1 MKNLLGMLFCGL
13 MLFNF
18 QTLNAQVS
26 EWRFGLIGKL
36 EYNRLKLETPDNKVV
51 NQNEPGA
58 KAAGGFY
65 ISRTLGSAFFIDG
78 SLAFTRA
85 MYTAN
90 FTRNNATL
98 IDANIRFTEINLCL
112 NLVLNPRSEKV
123 NVFLFGGGQLLAR
136 RWGEERFN
144 NAVVPNSYWP
154 NSRFMAQAG
163 MGAKCAI
170 GNGTYLQPFVGF
182 RYALE
187 QQLVYDTPL
196 NQYYFGAVLCFGV
209 KGAPKNR
216 YNKCP
221 TEF

>member
-1 MKNLLGMLFCGL
+1 MHLGGISI
-13 MLFNF
+13 
-18 QTLNAQVS
+18 NAQVS

-36 EYNRLKLETPDNKVV
+36 EYNRLKLETADNRIL

-65 ISRTLGSAFFIDG
+65 VARTLGRHFFADA
-78 SLAFTRA
+78 SVAFTRA

-98 IDANIRFTEINLCL
+98 IDADIRFTEINLGL
-112 NLVLNPRSEKV
+112 NWVLNPSSEKV
-123 NVFLFGGGQLLAR
+123 NVFLFGGVQILAR

-144 NAVVPNSYWP
+144 NAILANSYWP
-154 NSRFMAQAG
+154 NSRLMAQTG
-163 MGAKCAI
+163 IGAKCTI
-170 GNGTYLQPFVGF
+170 GEGIYLQPFFGI

-187 QQLVYDTPL
+187 QQLVYDTPF
-196 NQYYFGAVLCFGV
+196 NQYYFGVVLGFGK

-216 YNKCP
+216 YGKCP